1 MTKYLLILQ
10 EVKDTLDKVAILQ
23 LMQECYEVHEPD
35 KKKIAELKSIMLDE
49 PVAHKSKIKSFSK
62 IGGSILQKVKVCYMV
77 TFISSI
83 INA

>member
-35 KKKIAELKSIMLDE
+35 KKKIAEIC
-49 PVAHKSKIKSFSK
+49 SKI
-62 IGGSILQKVKVCYMV
+62 
-77 TFISSI
+77 
-83 INA
+83 